1 MIKYK
6 PTINRPIQ
14 FEVEDP
20 SIIRGYMKQYT
31 PVTEELSEAEESPAE
46 APESTAVFESP
57 AEAPKSTAV
66 FKSPFTS
73 RSLTSAI
80 EKYLNIPYLYGGN
93 SSTGMDCSAFTHN
106 VAKELGY
113 NISRGSINQ

>member
-14 FEVEDP
+14 FEVKDP

-31 PVTEELSEAEESPAE
+31 PVIEKLSEAEESPAE
-46 APESTAVFESP
+46 AP
-57 AEAPKSTAV
+57 KSTAV
-66 FKSPFTS
+66 YKSPFTS

-93 SSTGMDCSAFTHN
+93 SSIGMDCSAFTHN